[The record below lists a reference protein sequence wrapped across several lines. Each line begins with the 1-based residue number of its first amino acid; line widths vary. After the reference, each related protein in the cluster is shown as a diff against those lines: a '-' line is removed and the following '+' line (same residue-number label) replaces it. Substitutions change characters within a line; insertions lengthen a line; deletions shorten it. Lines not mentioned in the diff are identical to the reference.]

1 MGFRKLQ
8 EKLENNNSEIC
19 HTTPSTNEP
28 SLFPNKQ
35 NFHFVPIKKGG
46 GVQVLMTFKDCT
58 MHKVIHP
65 NVYKYL
71 KKAAQHSHLGW
82 FLAE

>member
-1 MGFRKLQ
+1 MFSNFFLEVSQIQYIRTIIIQIGKKQLGFRNLH

-58 MHKVIHP
+58 MH
-65 NVYKYL
+65 
-71 KKAAQHSHLGW
+71 
-82 FLAE
+82 

>member
-1 MGFRKLQ
+1 MFSNLFLDVSQIRTIIIQIGKNQLRFRNSQ

-58 MHKVIHP
+58 MH
-65 NVYKYL
+65 
-71 KKAAQHSHLGW
+71 
-82 FLAE
+82 

>member
-1 MGFRKLQ
+1 MFSNFFLEVSQIQYIRTIIIQIGKKQLGFRNLQ

-46 GVQVLMTFKDCT
+46 GVQVLMTFKDCA
-58 MHKVIHP
+58 MH
-65 NVYKYL
+65 
-71 KKAAQHSHLGW
+71 
-82 FLAE
+82 